1 MKLFLNNKV
10 SNSKKEEKVRSL
22 ESYILES
29 KNGNQESFE
38 YLINYLQNDLY
49 KIAYTRLTSIDD
61 INEAVQNTIIS
72 IYYNLKKV
80 KNYNY
85 FKTWAIKILI
95 NEINKIY
102 KTNKKRDSLKDISYY
117 ENTYFYNDISQM
129 QKIENDIDFDKV
141 MNTLK
146 YDEKIIVI
154 LKYTDQYTFE
164 DISKIL
170 RLNINTVKSKFFR
183 SREKLKKYYEERN
196 KQNENE
202 KIKKK

>member
-1 MKLFLNNKV
+1 
-10 SNSKKEEKVRSL
+10 
-22 ESYILES
+22 
-29 KNGNQESFE
+29 
-38 YLINYLQNDLY
+38 
-49 KIAYTRLTSIDD
+49 
-61 INEAVQNTIIS
+61 
-72 IYYNLKKV
+72 
-80 KNYNY
+80 
-85 FKTWAIKILI
+85 
-95 NEINKIY
+95 
-102 KTNKKRDSLKDISYY
+102 
-117 ENTYFYNDISQM
+117 M

>member
-61 INEAVQNTIIS
+61 INEAVQNTIIR

>member
-61 INEAVQNTIIS
+61 INEAVQNTIIR

-183 SREKLKKYYEERN
+183 SKEKLKKYYEERN

>member
-1 MKLFLNNKV
+1 M
-10 SNSKKEEKVRSL
+10 RSL

-61 INEAVQNTIIS
+61 INEAVQNTIIR

>member
-61 INEAVQNTIIS
+61 INEAVQNTIIR

-141 MNTLK
+141 MNNLK

>member
-61 INEAVQNTIIS
+61 INEAVQNTIIR

-164 DISKIL
+164 NIYKIL
-170 RLNINTVKSKFFR
+170 RLNINKKKSKFFR